1 MPADRIDH
9 PLQRHEGVGVL
20 TTAEATLKAVLEC
33 DAMVTRFIVT
43 KSSATRP
50 LLEAFRREQI
60 RELLRRHRLVDRIV
74 DDAGRALELAKWE
87 ARDDRRIVAVIT
99 GPTAVSSIRS
109 LERFGMEAL
118 EGAEAVAVLLED
130 PGGSP
135 EIRPR
140 IASAGLPMIEAHS
153 VCHVRDSIEPALR
166 LSRGSRRPCV
176 IVAEREIFRASSSI
190 VLRPNTI
197 GDQPPA
203 GPPRRR
209 GPRWEEVGGALRIAR
224 RLELNHTRSM
234 PSPGERSDVGFIV
247 CGQADRA
254 VQRLEV
260 ILGVEGRLP
269 TLHLPLTHPVDEA
282 ALERL
287 MLRCRSVV
295 VLEPPG
301 QVVETRLVRLAQ
313 RLTQEGREPALV
325 WGKVLPD
332 GPSPRRLVHPSVL
345 ARAMAPLI
353 EGLVSGAPLAVR
365 LAPPPPPI
373 PLHVDHPLLD
383 DRGHA
388 AELRQQLERAIGEM
402 DIEEDE
408 GDEEVGA
415 AAEPIRWWVEGR
427 WFGPREGR
435 VVMAEVWPE
444 AQFRRDG
451 AAAVRQAAADGG
463 SWLVVIAAGLPP
475 RGGDL
480 EGMVV
485 GAIPSAEA
493 ARLRVVRR
501 PVGELHRILREAS
514 LFDGLTV
521 LIVEDGPP
529 PRFDA
534 ASIERGIRDIDRIG
548 YQQIQRITWPADRAC
563 VIRQPA
569 GMKRR
574 ELRAVEE
581 VAAAKT
587 TTGVDTVP
595 LRWPP
600 RLGGR
605 IHPLVE
611 QVEVHRTQPPR
622 RGGGV
627 GEPPRKPDYLHAS
640 QPVWYA
646 HLAGFR
652 GAGRGVVGD
661 LLERAAVAA
670 GYHVESSVDPTPIG
684 PGRRAGVQIVFSR
697 PSNDQE
703 RASVPPVVPWGEA
716 DLLLGYDRGAALR
729 AVDPDGPL
737 QVASSGRTS
746 VLINTGLFDDELDRT
761 DDATEQEEAIK
772 AHLPAIG
779 RRDGVLAAD
788 LTGLCRYRFHNERL
802 ADVVLLG
809 LAWQSGAIPLSLD
822 TLHRAMSQVEEG
834 GTARLKEAFEYGREA
849 WLDQDRWL
857 RPQERAAESG
867 RRSVRRYRL
876 MLAKRRLAGG
886 DRASRFR
893 RLAERVLE
901 DVPGLLE
908 TTLGREAHRDF
919 VVALRRCVTWG
930 GFEMAERFA
939 DRILALYKA
948 DRGDTGRA
956 LVRAAVLPMAE
967 TLLIRDAVY
976 IASMAIGAEHRR
988 QTRQRLNVRRGR
1000 GDRISV
1006 RYLTRIECTFV
1017 RWRLRLDL
1025 RTSDWM
1031 AHLLAALRFVLP
1043 HRFRGR
1049 RGQRHVRELV
1059 AEVVMQATNAP
1070 PEEYERWR
1078 AVLEHLHRYALDGRL
1093 RRISP
1098 AALRREIRRAGDSE
1112 EIAKRGSAGGQ

>member
-1 MPADRIDH
+1 M
-9 PLQRHEGVGVL
+9 L
-20 TTAEATLKAVLEC
+20 TAAEATFKAVLES

-43 KSSATRP
+43 ESTATRP
-50 LLEAFRREQI
+50 LLKVLRRDEI
-60 RELLRRHRLVDRIV
+60 REMLRRHRLVDRIV
-74 DDAGRALELAKWE
+74 DDAGRALELARWE
-87 ARDDRRIVAVIT
+87 ACDGRRIVVIAT
-99 GPTAVSSIRS
+99 GATAVSGIRT
-109 LERFGMEAL
+109 LERLAAGTFDD
-118 EGAEAVAVLLED
+118 AEAVAVLLED
-130 PGGSP
+130 PGGSL

-140 IASAGLPMIEAHS
+140 IASAGLPMIEAS
-153 VCHVRDSIEPALR
+153 GVGHVRDSIEYALR
-166 LSRGSRRPCV
+166 LSRGARRPCV
-176 IVAEREIFRASSSI
+176 IVAEREIFRAAASLE
-190 VLRPNTI
+190 LRPNRI

-209 GPRWEEVGGALRIAR
+209 GPRWEEVGGPLRMAR
-224 RLELNHTRSM
+224 RLELNRVRSM
-234 PSPGERSDVGFIV
+234 PSPGERSDVGFVV

-254 VQRLEV
+254 LQRLEV

-269 TLHLPLTHPVDEA
+269 TLHLPLTHPIDEA

-301 QVVETRLVRLAQ
+301 QVVETRLVHLAQ
-313 RLTQEGREPALV
+313 RLSQDGREPALV
-325 WGKVLPD
+325 WGRMLPD
-332 GPSPRRLVHPSVL
+332 GETPSRLVHPSPL
-345 ARAMAPLI
+345 ARVISPLI

-373 PLHVDHPLLD
+373 PMHLD
-383 DRGHA
+383 IPVLGERGHA
-388 AELRQQLERAIGEM
+388 DELRQHLESAIAEM
-402 DIEEDE
+402 DVEDE
-408 GDEEVGA
+408 DATEEVETA
-415 AAEPIRWWVEGR
+415 IEPIRWWMEGR
-427 WFGPREGR
+427 WFGPSEGR
-435 VVMAEVWPE
+435 VVMAEIWTE
-444 AQFRRDG
+444 SRFRRVG
-451 AAAVRQAAADGG
+451 AAAVRQAGRDGG
-463 SWLVVIAAGLPP
+463 SWLIVIAAGPP
-475 RGGDL
+475 PSGGDL
-480 EGMVV
+480 EGMAV
-485 GAIPSAEA
+485 GAIPSANAE
-493 ARLRVVRR
+493 RLRVIRR
-501 PVGELHRILREAS
+501 TVGEFRRVTREAS
-514 LFDGLTV
+514 LFRGLTV

-534 ASIERGIRDIDRIG
+534 STIERGIRDIDRVG
-548 YQQIQRITWPADRAC
+548 YQQVQRITWPADRAC

-587 TTGVDTVP
+587 TTGIDTVS

-611 QVEVHRTQPPR
+611 QVEVHRTQPPS
-622 RGGGV
+622 RGIGSS
-627 GEPPRKPDYLHAS
+627 EPPRTPEYLHAD

-646 HLAGFR
+646 HLAGLR
-652 GAGRGVVGD
+652 GGGMGVVGEV
-661 LLERAAVAA
+661 LERAAVAV
-670 GYHVESSVDPTPIG
+670 GYHVELAVDPTPIG
-684 PGRRAGVQIVFSR
+684 PGRRAGAQIVFSR
-697 PSNDQE
+697 PSNEQE

-729 AVDPDGPL
+729 AVDPDGAL
-737 QVASSGRTS
+737 RVASPERTS
-746 VLINTGLFDDELDRT
+746 VLVNIGLFDDELDRT
-761 DDATEQEEAIK
+761 DDAAEQAEAIEM
-772 AHLPAIG
+772 HLPKIG
-779 RRDGVLAAD
+779 RPDGVLAAD

-822 TLHRAMSQVEEG
+822 AMHRAMQQVQEDGE
-834 GTARLKEAFEYGREA
+834 ARLKEAFEYGREA
-849 WLDQDRWL
+849 WQDPDHWL
-857 RPQERAAESG
+857 RPQERVTEPG

-876 MLAKRRLAGG
+876 MLAKRRLGGG

-893 RLAERVLE
+893 RLAERALE

-1000 GDRISV
+1000 GDHISV
-1006 RYLTRIECTFV
+1006 RYLTRLECTFV

-1031 AHLLAALRFVLP
+1031 AHMLAAMRFVLP
-1043 HRFRGR
+1043 HRLRGR
-1049 RGQRHVRELV
+1049 RGQRHVQKLV
-1059 AEVVMQATNAP
+1059 AEVIMQATNAP
-1070 PEEYERWR
+1070 PEEYQQWR
-1078 AVLEHLHRYALDGRL
+1078 SVLEHLHAYALDGRL

-1098 AALRREIRRAGDSE
+1098 AALRREIRRARDIE
-1112 EIAKRGSAGGQ
+1112 